1 GMMLGRRIREEPRFD
16 ETRLVL
22 LTLLDDAREQSQ
34 LRELGF
40 AGSLRKPV
48 RSRELFALLDQV
60 LEHEAQE
67 WTQRLR
73 PLVTR
78 STLVDTPAGRRW
90 SVLLVED
97 NPTNQRVAQLYLEK
111 LGCDVTLASNGEEAV
126 RAAARTSFDVVF
138 MDVQMPVMDGLEA
151 TRQIR
156 IHEAGGSRVPIVALT
171 ASAMREQLDACLAAG
186 MNDFITKPVELP
198 RLKSVLERWSRSPAR
213 SGATTTTETA
223 VIDARRFREVTMGD
237 AELARGLVGTFID
250 SGRRALADVE
260 SGITKGDAALVRRA
274 AHTLK
279 GTSANM
285 GADALR
291 AAAAELERAAETQ
304 PARTLRDPL
313 RRLEERFETARA
325 QLERLLSQTA
335 AR

>member
-1 GMMLGRRIREEPRFD
+1 
-16 ETRLVL
+16 
-22 LTLLDDAREQSQ
+22 
-34 LRELGF
+34 
-40 AGSLRKPV
+40 
-48 RSRELFALLDQV
+48 
-60 LEHEAQE
+60 
-67 WTQRLR
+67 
-73 PLVTR
+73 
-78 STLVDTPAGRRW
+78 
-90 SVLLVED
+90 
-97 NPTNQRVAQLYLEK
+97 
-111 LGCDVTLASNGEEAV
+111 
-126 RAAARTSFDVVF
+126 
-138 MDVQMPVMDGLEA
+138 
-151 TRQIR
+151 
-156 IHEAGGSRVPIVALT
+156 LT
-171 ASAMREQLDACLAAG
+171 ANAMREQLDACLAAG

-198 RLKSVLERWSRSPAR
+198 RLKSVLERWSRSPTR

-313 RRLEERFETARA
+313 RRLEERFETART

>member
-1 GMMLGRRIREEPRFD
+1 MRSGCRAVPGRARPSRSRCVRARLRETGYDVGLVSSATDAMTGLERAARERRPIHVVLVDFRMPGCTGMMLGRRIREEPRFD

-48 RSRELFALLDQV
+48 RSRELLTLLDQV

-260 SGITKGDAALVRRA
+260 S
-274 AHTLK
+274 
-279 GTSANM
+279 
-285 GADALR
+285 
-291 AAAAELERAAETQ
+291 
-304 PARTLRDPL
+304 
-313 RRLEERFETARA
+313 
-325 QLERLLSQTA
+325 
-335 AR
+335 